1 MDKAFNDNTKATE
14 NHKLKDTG
22 KVPISLSVGG

>member
-14 NHKLKDTG
+14 NHKLNYTG
-22 KVPISLSVGG
+22 KVPISLSVG